1 MPLINAALL
10 SFTDQSL
17 QHTHARTHRYEVRY
31 TFPSRAMY
39 DRYVATY
46 APQLRK
52 EGLEKFAG
60 KGLNYS
66 RSFGTF
72 IA

>member
-1 MPLINAALL
+1 
-10 SFTDQSL
+10 
-17 QHTHARTHRYEVRY
+17 
-31 TFPSRAMY
+31 MY

>member
-1 MPLINAALL
+1 MQWHWGAIIAAVLP
-10 SFTDQSL
+10 FTDQAL
-17 QHTHARTHRYEVRY
+17 QHTHRYEVRY
-31 TFPSRAMY
+31 TFPSGAMY